1 MTAAIESNPLDAKK
15 WNLFS
20 LTWPIFL
27 ELFLFMLMGTV
38 DTFMIST
45 VSDDAVSG
53 VGATNQIITLA
64 ILILEVIGN
73 GAAIVVAQYLGSKKL
88 LESSRVTGNAIT
100 LNFGVG
106 VLLSVVL
113 FLFGG
118 QMLQWMN
125 LQGDVLE
132 HAKAYMGIVGGTL
145 FLQAVIN
152 AIAAAV
158 RTHGY
163 TKQTMFVTLFMNIIH
178 IGINYLLIFGHWG
191 FPAMGVTGVAISTA
205 VSRLIALFLFFWLLY
220 KVLPVRIELSYYYRL
235 SKEYIRK
242 IMRIG
247 VPSALE
253 SLVYHSCQL
262 VFTFYITYLGAEALA
277 TRQYALQISSF
288 IYMVSLAIGMGT
300 SIIVGH
306 LVGARMNGTA
316 YGRVLASVKRA
327 LIATVMIDLAVI
339 GLRVPILGVFTDN
352 PTIISMGSQV
362 LLMSFFL
369 ETGRTCNLVF
379 VNSLRAAGDAKFTVY
394 AGLVSMVCMSLPLG
408 YFLTFTLD
416 LGLVGIWL
424 AIAADEW
431 LRGIIMYL
439 RWKSRAWERYSLV
452 DHQET
457 AGSDETDQPVSA
469 AVNRPATDLPT
480 SR

>member
-1 MTAAIESNPLDAKK
+1 MTAATASNPLDAKK
-15 WNLFS
+15 WSLFS

-53 VGATNQIITLA
+53 VGATNQIITIA

-73 GAAIVVAQYLGSKKL
+73 GAAIVVAQYLGSRKMA
-88 LESSRVTGNAIT
+88 EASHVTGNAIT
-100 LNFGVG
+100 LNLGVG
-106 VLLSVVL
+106 ILLSVVL

-118 QMLQWMN
+118 HMLQMMN
-125 LQGDVLE
+125 LHGDVLR
-132 HAKAYMGIVGGTL
+132 HARAYMGIVGGTL

-158 RTHGY
+158 RTHGF
-163 TKQTMFVTLFMNIIH
+163 TKQTMVVTLFMNVIH
-178 IGINYLLIFGHWG
+178 IFFNYLFIFGHWG

-205 VSRLIALFLFFWLLY
+205 VSRLIALLLFFWLLY
-220 KVLPVRIELSYYYRL
+220 KVLPVRIELAYYYRL

-253 SLVYHSCQL
+253 SVVYHSCQL
-262 VFTFYITYLGAEALA
+262 VFTLYVTYLGAEALA

-288 IYMVSLAIGMGT
+288 IYMLSMAIGMGT

-306 LVGARMNGTA
+306 LVGARMNDTA

-327 LIATVMIDLAVI
+327 LIATVIIDIAVI
-339 GLRVPILGVFTDN
+339 VLRVPILGIFTDN
-352 PTIISMGSQV
+352 PTIITMGAQV

-408 YFLTFTLD
+408 YFLTFTMD

-431 LRGIIMYL
+431 LRGIIMYV

-452 DHQET
+452 DHEE
-457 AGSDETDQPVSA
+457 A
-469 AVNRPATDLPT
+469 
-480 SR
+480 